1 MPEISKSPKRNTF
14 QQERYLARKAEE
26 GETPSEHYIEMF
38 ESFRNQKEKQ
48 ESDPEWQ
55 KNNLEYDLRST
66 DWILE
71 KVRNRAVYAQNLY
84 AALCNNDFQRLDTWP
99 ILTGETWSCSWRYSG
114 GIVADM
120 RESGDYIDWY
130 CSGIRNEV
138 TDQAYMDMTQE
149 EKAHYETIRGYVN
162 ESVVTEEI
170 ESDLK
175 QLGWAVLP
183 RTDEK

>member
-1 MPEISKSPKRNTF
+1 
-14 QQERYLARKAEE
+14 
-26 GETPSEHYIEMF
+26 
-38 ESFRNQKEKQ
+38 
-48 ESDPEWQ
+48 
-55 KNNLEYDLRST
+55 
-66 DWILE
+66 
-71 KVRNRAVYAQNLY
+71 
-84 AALCNNDFQRLDTWP
+84 
-99 ILTGETWSCSWRYSG
+99 
-114 GIVADM
+114 M

>member
-71 KVRNRAVYAQNLY
+71 KVRNMPKISMQHCA
-84 AALCNNDFQRLDTWP
+84 T
-99 ILTGETWSCSWRYSG
+99 
-114 GIVADM
+114 
-120 RESGDYIDWY
+120 
-130 CSGIRNEV
+130 
-138 TDQAYMDMTQE
+138 
-149 EKAHYETIRGYVN
+149 TISN
-162 ESVVTEEI
+162 
-170 ESDLK
+170 
-175 QLGWAVLP
+175 A
-183 RTDEK
+183 